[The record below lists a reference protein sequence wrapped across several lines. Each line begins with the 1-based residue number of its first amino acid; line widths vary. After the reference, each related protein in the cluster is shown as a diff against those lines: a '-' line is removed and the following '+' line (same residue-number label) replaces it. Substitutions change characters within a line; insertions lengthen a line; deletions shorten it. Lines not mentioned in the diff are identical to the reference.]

1 MQPLRLNWAGDG
13 CSDSPEFMCDPFNYI
28 LQHPELFHEDMR
40 RLAEFQLFLGGPGRE
55 IFGDLPESLDQNAQ
69 YASSL
74 RAKSARSD
82 ELAKIILKADMGT
95 MKTLAEDSSFDEKKA
110 LFEALAALP
119 LDNRGMAAIH
129 ETVQETIDW
138 SSSGPQARFDRDL
151 AKVIAKVEAANAA
164 MREFDD
170 AYSTLFLSVRK
181 VAMLAQHPRP
191 KGKADH
197 EMMGRAGE
205 APRA

>member
-1 MQPLRLNWAGDG
+1 MA
-13 CSDSPEFMCDPFNYI
+13 
-28 LQHPELFHEDMR
+28 
-40 RLAEFQLFLGGPGRE
+40 QL
-55 IFGDLPESLDQNAQ
+55 
-69 YASSL
+69 
-74 RAKSARSD
+74 K
-82 ELAKIILKADMGT
+82 
-95 MKTLAEDSSFDEKKA
+95 
-110 LFEALAALP
+110 
-119 LDNRGMAAIH
+119 H

-197 EMMGRAGE
+197 EMMGRGAGE